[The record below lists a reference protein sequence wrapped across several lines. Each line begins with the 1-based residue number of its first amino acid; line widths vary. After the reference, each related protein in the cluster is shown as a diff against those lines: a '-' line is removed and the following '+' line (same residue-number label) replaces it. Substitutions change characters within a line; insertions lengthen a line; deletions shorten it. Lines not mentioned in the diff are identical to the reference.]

1 MAAVQMNVQK
11 LDRVE
16 KELEE
21 IRERARSASRKEAEW
36 EEGQERRRSEV
47 LAKRERNEA
56 EAEILSQISMAWWC
70 MGLQGEVRVQGAP
83 YQDSRRDGV

>member
-11 LDRVE
+11 LDWVE

-56 EAEILSQISMAWWC
+56 EVEILSQISMAWLMVVYGPARGSASPRC
-70 MGLQGEVRVQGAP
+70 TI
-83 YQDSRRDGV
+83 SR